1 MVVSINGGGDI
12 PIAGWFI
19 VFFMEN
25 PSLQMVDLGVALF

>member
-1 MVVSINGGGDI
+1 MVVSINGGGGI

-19 VFFMEN
+19 VYFMED